1 MNKTVSIH
9 LQGAPFIF
17 EEQAYDRLNSYLQQL
32 KQVLQKEEGSDE
44 ILQDVELRMVELLQ
58 QHLTTF
64 KQVVELE
71 LVEQIIQKLGNP
83 EDFSDETVGMD
94 ETSSVQ
100 DTAIEKR
107 LFRDGDRAMIGGVC
121 AGVSAYFNIDVV
133 IVRVIYICC
142 FLTFGIGF
150 LLYIVLW
157 AIIPLAKTSSDKLR
171 MKGQHVN
178 IENMKSEL
186 GDAADRIKKGAKEF
200 KANSGIQ
207 STVGGVLRV
216 ISVIIGIWAL
226 LFGTGIFVFA
236 IIFFFVNPDII
247 PAQMNG
253 RFMSFQDFGGLLFE
267 SSSHESYFF
276 LGIGLISIALV
287 AQCYLFGIRLITQFK
302 ASYLKVLTAIFGVT
316 LVVGIVLVS
325 MGGVQIGRSMA
336 IYGEV
341 EKEIAIISGD
351 ELNIE
356 KKSIEGQT
364 INGFKIKSNGDEG
377 VVTIKN
383 GRVYLRGIELVYSQ
397 STDSLFHLK
406 QVNDAQGRT
415 HESALKKARNIHCNY
430 QVHSNK
436 VTLET
441 MYSFPT
447 KDKFRDQ
454 NVKFMI
460 AVPLG
465 GKIFYDKQQV
475 YPSIIEES
483 DIPNE
488 TYQHGY
494 ISSDGEYSK
503 W

>member
-64 KQVVELE
+64 KQVVEIE
-71 LVEQIIQKLGNP
+71 LVEQIIQKLGKP
-83 EDFSDETVGMD
+83 EDFSDESVGTD
-94 ETSSVQ
+94 ETSSVH
-100 DTAIEKR
+100 DTPIEKR

-121 AGVSAYFNIDVV
+121 AGVAAYFNVDVV
-133 IVRVIYICC
+133 IIRAIYVFT

-157 AIIPLAKTSSDKLR
+157 AIVPMAKTSSDKLR

-186 GDAADRIKKGAKEF
+186 GDAANRIKKGAKEF

-207 STVGGVLRV
+207 STIGSILRV

-302 ASYLKVLTAIFGVT
+302 ASYLKVLTALFGVT

-325 MGGVQIGRSMA
+325 IGGVQIGRSMA
-336 IYGEV
+336 IFGEV
-341 EKEIAIISGD
+341 EKEIAVISGD

-356 KKSIEGQT
+356 KKSIEGQL
-364 INGFKIKSNGDEG
+364 IDGFKIKSNDDEG

-397 STDSLFHLK
+397 SSDSLFHIK
-406 QVNDAQGRT
+406 QMNDAQGRT
-415 HESALKKARNIHCNY
+415 HESALKKARNIRCNY
-430 QVHSNK
+430 HISSNK
-436 VTLET
+436 VSLET

-447 KDKFRDQ
+447 ADKFRDQ

-460 AVPLG
+460 AVPSG
-465 GKIFYDKQQV
+465 GKIIYDKQQV
-475 YPSIIEES
+475 YPTRKEES
-483 DIPNE
+483 DFPNE

-494 ISSDGEYSK
+494 ISSDGSYSN